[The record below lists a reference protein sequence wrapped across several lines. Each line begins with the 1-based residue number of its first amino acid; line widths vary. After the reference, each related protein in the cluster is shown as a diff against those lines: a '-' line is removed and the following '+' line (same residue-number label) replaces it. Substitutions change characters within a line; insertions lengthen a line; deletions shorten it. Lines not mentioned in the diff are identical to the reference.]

1 MVKIIKF
8 RLVICLFLFNIFINC
23 VIILELYNLILMNVL
38 LKFNISE
45 RKSEFYRWEND
56 YF

>member
-8 RLVICLFLFNIFINC
+8 RLVICLFLFNNFINC

-38 LKFNISE
+38 LKFNISG
-45 RKSEFYRWEND
+45 RKSEFCRWENV

>member
-8 RLVICLFLFNIFINC
+8 RLVICLFLFNNFINC

-38 LKFNISE
+38 LKFNISG
-45 RKSEFYRWEND
+45 RKSEFHRWEND